1 MFYTVEHYPD
11 PTAGEAMQ
19 RVKRKERSERMNAGK
34 RFEADWRESI
44 AKAEN
49 VWYYR
54 FRDSPATYYGGAQE
68 GIRFAADN
76 ICDCLVYAYPRL
88 YLFELKTVEAASA
101 SLTALFG
108 AFDPE
113 KRLYKKEKHLLEM
126 ARVARCPGIDH
137 TYACAAG
144 KVLRLLDDA
153 RAGGRKSI
161 LEAWC
166 KTHGVEVAGRKL
178 KVNWRYD
185 VMGLLE
191 ALKEDKL

>member
-1 MFYTVEHYPD
+1 MKQTGGRASP
-11 PTAGEAMQ
+11 
-19 RVKRKERSERMNAGK
+19 KRKTSG
-34 RFEADWRESI
+34 
-44 AKAEN
+44 
-49 VWYYR
+49 
-54 FRDSPATYYGGAQE
+54 TTGAQE

-76 ICDCLVYAYPRL
+76 ICDCLVYAYPCL
-88 YLFELKTVEAASA
+88 HLFELKTVETPSA
-101 SLTALFG
+101 SLVSLFG
-108 AFDPE
+108 EFDPE

-126 ARVARCPGIDH
+126 ARVARCPGIDASVVINFRATGH

-166 KTHGVEVAGRKL
+166 KTHGVEVAGRQL

-185 VMGLLE
+185 VMGLME
-191 ALKEDKL
+191 VLKDVVDT